1 MSQSN
6 PHIAKRTRIYR
17 KLHKW
22 ISIPLLVFFA
32 LISITGLLL
41 GWKKQAA
48 LLPKTQKGISAN
60 SAAWIGVDSLQ
71 KIAVSY
77 TENTLRLD
85 TEIDRIDIRPQKGIA
100 KFVFAQHF
108 TELQLDCTTGKVL
121 SVAVRNS
128 DLIEKIHDGSVLDL
142 WINPDSE
149 TFKLIYTSL
158 VGLGLAGLTLSGFW
172 LWYNPIRMRKKKHS
186 TKAKISAQ

>member
-1 MSQSN
+1 MSQSS
-6 PHIAKRTRIYR
+6 PHIAQRTRLYR

-32 LISITGLLL
+32 LMSFTGLLL
-41 GWKKQAA
+41 GWKKQAV
-48 LLPKTQKGISAN
+48 LLPKTQKGTSAN
-60 SAAWIGVDSLQ
+60 SEVWIGIDSLQ

-77 TENTLRLD
+77 TKNVLKLD

-108 TELQLDCTTGKVL
+108 TELQLDCTNGEVL

-128 DLIEKIHDGSVLDL
+128 DWIEKLHDGSILDF
-142 WINPDSE
+142 WINPNSQM
-149 TFKLIYTSL
+149 FKLIYTSL
-158 VGLGLAGLTLSGFW
+158 TGLGLAGLTLSGFW
-172 LWYNPIRMRKKKHS
+172 LWYNPIRMRRKKQHPKP
-186 TKAKISAQ
+186 KISAQ